1 MVTGS
6 LFLLWRGRIYL
17 DPAGEKVSEVV
28 LPMGIRISTQFPVLI
43 MFFLGVVLL
52 IYPPYHRG
60 KSYHDANLCQ
70 DLLLH
75 RKQFPEMV
83 AITSKVS
90 TPKPIDVYAVVGWQ
104 DKVQNN
110 IVLELPFKK
119 DGLYRLIYSYSDGT
133 GPLTFSDVFQLRE
146 SKPINLQDIV
156 LVGTAP
162 EPATDDIVRVQPNK
176 DKELKFK

>member
-17 DPAGEKVSEVV
+17 DQAGEKVSEVV
-28 LPMGIRISTQFPVLI
+28 LPMGIKISTQFPVLI

-60 KSYHDANLCQ
+60 KLYHDANLCA
-70 DLLLH
+70 DLQLH

-90 TPKPIDVYAVVGWQ
+90 APKPIDVYAVVGWQ

-110 IVLELPFKK
+110 ILLELPFKK

-133 GPLTFSDVFQLRE
+133 GPLAFSDVFQLTE
-146 SKPINLQDIV
+146 SKPINLREIV
-156 LVGTAP
+156 LVGPPP
-162 EPATDDIVRVQPNK
+162 EPATDTIARVQPDK